1 MPKRSALRQCALT
14 AANAAEFVR
23 IKMNG
28 FVLQNNKNIWYGSFA
43 AFDALGFGNAF
54 SCRLHGESS
63 LISGGLNLAL
73 HVGDEAGLVLKNR
86 RAYAAA
92 LGLDAGKFTCC
103 EQVHGSNVAVVDEAL
118 AGKGA
123 EAYSDAVKNTDALIT
138 NLPQLPLML
147 FFADCVPLIFADPV
161 SGSIGLAHA
170 GWRGT
175 VAGIAASTAAK
186 MQEAFGAKPE
196 NILAGIGPSIGQCCY
211 EVDDKVFEAGKKYA
225 GCFTLKEN
233 GRYMADL
240 QAWNRLALLDAGLL
254 AQNIYNAGVCTQ
266 CDKELFFSYRAEN
279 GKTGRMGVT
288 IWKK

>member
-1 MPKRSALRQCALT
+1 
-14 AANAAEFVR
+14 
-23 IKMNG
+23 MNG
-28 FVLQNNKNIWYGSFA
+28 FVLQNNKNIWYGSFT

-54 SCRLHGESS
+54 SCRLHGESA

-73 HVGDEAGLVLKNR
+73 HVGDKAGLVLKNR

-123 EAYSDAVKNTDALIT
+123 ESYSDAVKNTDALVT

-147 FFADCVPLIFADPV
+147 FFADCVPVIFADPV

-175 VAGIAASTAAK
+175 VAGIAASTVKKCRKHSERSRKIFWQALAPALGNAVMKLTIKFLKPAKNMPDVLRQKKTAATW
-186 MQEAFGAKPE
+186 QIYRPG
-196 NILAGIGPSIGQCCY
+196 
-211 EVDDKVFEAGKKYA
+211 
-225 GCFTLKEN
+225 T
-233 GRYMADL
+233 
-240 QAWNRLALLDAGLL
+240 ALR
-254 AQNIYNAGVCTQ
+254 
-266 CDKELFFSYRAEN
+266 F
-279 GKTGRMGVT
+279 
-288 IWKK
+288 

>member
-1 MPKRSALRQCALT
+1 
-14 AANAAEFVR
+14 
-23 IKMNG
+23 MNG
-28 FVLQNNKNIWYGSFA
+28 FVLQNNKNIWYGSFT

-54 SCRLHGESS
+54 SCRLHGESA

-123 EAYSDAVKNTDALIT
+123 EAYSDAVKNTDALVT

-147 FFADCVPLIFADPV
+147 FFADCVPVIFADPV

-175 VAGIAASTAAK
+175 VAGIAASTVAK

-196 NILAGIGPSIGQCCY
+196 NIMAGIGPGIGQCCY
-211 EVDDKVFEAGKKYA
+211 EVDDKVYEAGKKYT
-225 GCFTLKEN
+225 GCFTAKEN

-254 AQNIYNAGVCTQ
+254 PQNIYNAGVCTQ
-266 CDKELFFSYRAEN
+266 CNKELFFSYRAEN

>member
-1 MPKRSALRQCALT
+1 MRRQARKNRT
-14 AANAAEFVR
+14 RIQKWTQVR
-23 IKMNG
+23 LW
-28 FVLQNNKNIWYGSFA
+28 FYRDRRLCVLQLA
-43 AFDALGFGNAF
+43 AA
-54 SCRLHGESS
+54 
-63 LISGGLNLAL
+63 GGLE
-73 HVGDEAGLVLKNR
+73 VGEDELIDIAIH
-86 RAYAAA
+86 
-92 LGLDAGKFTCC
+92 
-103 EQVHGSNVAVVDEAL
+103 HGSNVAVVDEAL
-118 AGKGA
+118 TGKGA

-147 FFADCVPLIFADPV
+147 FFADCVPVIFADPV

-175 VAGIAASTAAK
+175 VAGIAASTVTK

-225 GCFTLKEN
+225 GCFTAKEN
-233 GRYMADL
+233 DRYMADL

-254 AQNIYNAGVCTQ
+254 PQNIYNAGVCTQ
-266 CDKELFFSYRAEN
+266 CSKELFFSYRAEN

>member
-1 MPKRSALRQCALT
+1 
-14 AANAAEFVR
+14 
-23 IKMNG
+23 MNG

-43 AFDALGFGNAF
+43 AFDALGFGNAL
-54 SCRLHGESS
+54 SCRLHGESA

-123 EAYSDAVKNTDALIT
+123 EAYSDAVKNTDALVT

-147 FFADCVPLIFADPV
+147 FFADCVPVIFADPV

-175 VAGIAASTAAK
+175 VAGIAASTVAK

-225 GCFTLKEN
+225 GCFTPKEN

-254 AQNIYNAGVCTQ
+254 PQNIYNAGVCTQ
-266 CDKELFFSYRAEN
+266 CSKELFFSYRAEN
-279 GKTGRMGVT
+279 GKTGRMGIT

>member
-1 MPKRSALRQCALT
+1 M
-14 AANAAEFVR
+14 
-23 IKMNG
+23 
-28 FVLQNNKNIWYGSFA
+28 
-43 AFDALGFGNAF
+43 
-54 SCRLHGESS
+54 
-63 LISGGLNLAL
+63 
-73 HVGDEAGLVLKNR
+73 
-86 RAYAAA
+86 
-92 LGLDAGKFTCC
+92 
-103 EQVHGSNVAVVDEAL
+103 HGSNVAVVDEAL

-123 EAYSDAVKNTDALIT
+123 EAYSDAVKNTDALVT

-147 FFADCVPLIFADPV
+147 FFADCVPVIFADPV

-175 VAGIAASTAAK
+175 VAGIVASTIAK
-186 MQEAFGAKPE
+186 MQVAFGAKPE

-211 EVDDKVFEAGKKYA
+211 EVDDKVYEAGKKYA

-254 AQNIYNAGVCTQ
+254 PQNIYNASVCTQ
-266 CDKELFFSYRAEN
+266 CSKELFFSYRAEN

>member
-1 MPKRSALRQCALT
+1 
-14 AANAAEFVR
+14 
-23 IKMNG
+23 MNG

-54 SCRLHGESS
+54 SCRLHGESA

-123 EAYSDAVKNTDALIT
+123 EAYIDAVKNTDALVT

-147 FFADCVPLIFADPV
+147 FFADCVPVIFADPV

-175 VAGIAASTAAK
+175 VAGIAASTVTK

-211 EVDDKVFEAGKKYA
+211 EVDDKVYNAGKKYA
-225 GCFTLKEN
+225 GCFILKEN

-254 AQNIYNAGVCTQ
+254 PQNIYNAGVCTQ
-266 CDKELFFSYRAEN
+266 CSKELFFSYRAEN

>member
-1 MPKRSALRQCALT
+1 
-14 AANAAEFVR
+14 
-23 IKMNG
+23 MNG

-54 SCRLHGESS
+54 SCRLHGESA

-123 EAYSDAVKNTDALIT
+123 EAYSDAVKNTDALVT
-138 NLPQLPLML
+138 NIPQLPLML
-147 FFADCVPLIFADPV
+147 FFADCVPLIFADSV
-161 SGSIGLAHA
+161 SGCIGIAHA

-175 VAGIAASTAAK
+175 VANIAASTVTK

-225 GCFTLKEN
+225 GCFTAKEN

-240 QAWNRLALLDAGLL
+240 QAWNRFALLDAGLL
-254 AQNIYNAGVCTQ
+254 PQNIYNAGVCTQ
-266 CDKELFFSYRAEN
+266 CSKELFFSYRAEN

>member
-1 MPKRSALRQCALT
+1 
-14 AANAAEFVR
+14 
-23 IKMNG
+23 MNG

-43 AFDALGFGNAF
+43 AFDELGFGNAF
-54 SCRLHGESS
+54 SCRLHGESA

-123 EAYSDAVKNTDALIT
+123 EAYSDAVKNTDALVT

-147 FFADCVPLIFADPV
+147 FFADCVPVIFADPV

-175 VAGIAASTAAK
+175 VAGIAASTVTK

-211 EVDDKVFEAGKKYA
+211 EVDDKVFESGKKYA
-225 GCFTLKEN
+225 GCFKAKEN

-254 AQNIYNAGVCTQ
+254 PQNIYNASVCTQ
-266 CDKELFFSYRAEN
+266 CSKELFFSYRAEN